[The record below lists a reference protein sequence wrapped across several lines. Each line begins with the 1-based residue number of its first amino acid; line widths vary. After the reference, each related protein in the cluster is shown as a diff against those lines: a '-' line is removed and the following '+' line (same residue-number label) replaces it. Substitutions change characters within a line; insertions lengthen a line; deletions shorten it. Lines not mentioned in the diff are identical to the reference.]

1 MIVVLHFVPSFRVGA
16 IAVDRCRRWPSFCY
30 EPLPPQYLRYIIA
43 SAGSCCSFSAL
54 NFHILST
61 SGGPLIL
68 SEVAARLCFLK
79 FFFWVKAHPKKSS
92 EKQGA
97 RRVATTFPPLWKET
111 LCERNAT
118 SSSITL
124 SSYFKFSPYPPH
136 SACTGLFSTS
146 LWPLRPFLRL

>member
-1 MIVVLHFVPSFRVGA
+1 MQQKRKMDKLSVLTVQAPFFMIVVLHFVPSFRVGA

-79 FFFWVKAHPKKSS
+79 FFS
-92 EKQGA
+92 G
-97 RRVATTFPPLWKET
+97 
-111 LCERNAT
+111 
-118 SSSITL
+118 
-124 SSYFKFSPYPPH
+124 
-136 SACTGLFSTS
+136 
-146 LWPLRPFLRL
+146 